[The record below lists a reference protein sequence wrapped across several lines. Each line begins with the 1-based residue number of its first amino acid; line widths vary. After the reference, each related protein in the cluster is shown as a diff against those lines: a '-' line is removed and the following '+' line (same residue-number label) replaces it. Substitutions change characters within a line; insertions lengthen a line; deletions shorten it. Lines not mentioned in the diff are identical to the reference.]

1 MMQVLQKM
9 ESSHSSGDGNTSKE
23 QFLSKYPTK
32 ERKEINISSIS
43 MFDIYLSQFCKLQ
56 TTHRKRFQIMIV
68 ALNFDYYWEGLCW
81 DPPWKCSLTT
91 VDLHNR
97 VKSFR
102 DNIEHNIAK

>member
-1 MMQVLQKM
+1 MMQGLQKM

-43 MFDIYLSQFCKLQ
+43 MFDIHLSQFCKLQ

-68 ALNFDYYWEGLCW
+68 TYYYWEGFCW
-81 DPPWKCSLTT
+81 DPFWKCSLTT